1 MSRYKMRYKHA
12 LIIYELDGV
21 LADCSAREAAAEA
34 AAPRH
39 GKGSSAYWEVL
50 FDSRYLKQDLLVE
63 GGRELTHQLW
73 KDNMHQ
79 VVLTR
84 RPLAFPLHRPFHEVY
99 LTTMAWCFEQDL
111 MPGWFRAWIFRERRV
126 QASEARWKQEQVC
139 RYIEEH
145 PEVDHLYVV
154 DNDAENRYAIG
165 SLCIDLY
172 LGMDLFGDIRALE
185 ATLERDR
192 KV

>member
-1 MSRYKMRYKHA
+1 MSRYKMRYKHP

-34 AAPRH
+34 AGPRH
-39 GKGSSAYWEVL
+39 GKGTSAYWEVL
-50 FDSRYLKQDLLVE
+50 FDSRHLKQDLLVE
-63 GGRELTHQLW
+63 GGRELTRQLW

-84 RPLAFPLHRPFHEVY
+84 RPLAFPLHSPFHNVY
-99 LTTMAWCFEQDL
+99 LTTITWCFEQDL

-126 QASEARWKQEQVC
+126 QSSEARWKQEQVC

-172 LGMDLFGDIRALE
+172 LGMDLLGDIRALE
-185 ATLERDR
+185 AVLERDR

>member
-1 MSRYKMRYKHA
+1 VSKYKMRYKHA

-21 LADCSAREAAAEA
+21 LADCSVREAAAEA
-34 AAPRH
+34 AGPRH

-50 FDSRYLKQDLLVE
+50 FDSGHLKQDLLVE
-63 GGRELTHQLW
+63 GGRELTRQLW

-84 RPLAFPLHRPFHEVY
+84 RPLAFPLHSPFHNVY
-99 LTTMAWCFEQDL
+99 LTTITWCFEQDL
-111 MPGWFRAWIFRERRV
+111 MPGWFRAWIFREQRV
-126 QASEARWKQEQVC
+126 QSSEALWKQEQVW
-139 RYIEEH
+139 RYIGEH

-172 LGMDLFGDIRALE
+172 LGMDLLNDIRALE

>member
-1 MSRYKMRYKHA
+1 MRYKHA
-12 LIIYELDGV
+12 LIIYELDSV
-21 LADCSAREAAAEA
+21 LADCSVREAAAEA
-34 AAPRH
+34 AGPRH

-50 FDSRYLKQDLLVE
+50 FDSRHLKHDLLVE
-63 GGRELTHQLW
+63 GGRELTRQLW

-84 RPLAFPLHRPFHEVY
+84 RPLAFPLHSPFHNVY
-99 LTTMAWCFEQDL
+99 LTTITWCFEQDL
-111 MPGWFRAWIFRERRV
+111 MPGWFRAWIFREQRV
-126 QASEARWKQEQVC
+126 QSSEALWKQEQVC
-139 RYIEEH
+139 RYVEKH

-172 LGMDLFGDIRALE
+172 LGMDLLGDIRALE